1 MKNANTS
8 RLGFTLIELLV
19 VVLIIGI
26 LASVALP
33 QYQKAVMKAR
43 ATEIKTFVASMDK
56 AINLYIFE
64 NGGFSSSYR
73 AVPLSDL
80 DIDFTNYC
88 TINNNNNDKVCE
100 GKNFDVQ
107 LHTSSSLIELMV
119 YPKVSVFGE
128 ATVAVHYYPDGSVEK
143 LCALDGGSS
152 KAKPM
157 CEVIAGNDPSWTI
170 QLPS

>member
-1 MKNANTS
+1 MKNVNTS

-43 ATEIKTFVASMDK
+43 ATEIKTFIAAADK
-56 AINLYIFE
+56 AINLYLLE
-64 NGGFSSSYR
+64 NGVPSSEI

-80 DIDFTNYC
+80 GIDFTNYC
-88 TINNNNNDKVCE
+88 TINNNDSNKFCE

-107 LHTSSSLIELMV
+107 LFANSSLIELMV
-119 YPKVSVFGE
+119 YPKKSVFGE
-128 ATVAVHYYPDGSVEK
+128 AGVSVHYYPDGSVEK
-143 LCALDGGSS
+143 LCHLDGGSL